1 MKKLVFSIILLI
13 ASSSVIAQN
22 NTQKRKPV
30 NICEPT
36 TYIHASLGGGIHNL
50 CYDLGAYGSKGMGV
64 GGMLNGGITHFFTDN
79 FGATAGLML
88 NYTSTSATVNTME
101 AIENA
106 IDEESKPYTHRTYF
120 FDLKER
126 QSVFSVGIPIGG
138 YYQHEIGKKF
148 KITGGA
154 GVMVSFALS
163 GSYKTKSGYLETRG
177 YYPEYQLELHGME
190 QHHEYTAK
198 DFSGFFD
205 LKPSISPFLQVG
217 GAYCI
222 NKEWSATAGVYFAYG
237 VNSVVKSQKSNLY
250 NPDCMSADAYRNPS
264 YNSVCASPAVDKI
277 NTLSVGVMAGVAYNI
292 GNIFKTKKKPTE
304 KPIQIEIIN
313 VPDSALVANVDDAEL
328 EIIDL
333 EPEPF
338 VADLEPVNDDSQPAD
353 TQIVVI
359 DVKKELALNGFNMQ
373 FAFNDSTAILNAR
386 YQNYLDQIA
395 EDMKENPD
403 KKIII
408 TGHTCNIGSY
418 EANYKVA
425 LRRAGF
431 AKQQLILR
439 GIDANRIM
447 TKSKAYLEP
456 LVPNTSEE
464 NRKINRRI
472 EFKYYR

>member
-1 MKKLVFSIILLI
+1 MKNILSAILLLIII
-13 ASSSVIAQN
+13 APATAQN
-22 NTQKRKPV
+22 KKKAKPD
-30 NICEPT
+30 NICEPS
-36 TYIHASLGGGIHNL
+36 TYVYASLGGGIHNL
-50 CYDLGAYGSKGMGV
+50 CYDLGSYGSKGMGL
-64 GGMLNGGITHFFTDN
+64 GGMFTGGLTHFFTDN
-79 FGATAGLML
+79 FGATAGIML
-88 NYTSTSATVNTME
+88 NYANTSAKINTME
-101 AIENA
+101 SIENA
-106 IDEESKPYTHRTYF
+106 IDEESMPYIHRTYF
-120 FDLKER
+120 YDLKES
-126 QSVFSVGIPIGG
+126 QSIFSVGIPIGG

-154 GVMVSFALS
+154 GVMVSITLS

-177 YYPEYQLELHGME
+177 YYPEYKLEMFGME

-198 DFSGFFD
+198 DFNGYFD

-217 GAYCI
+217 GVYCI
-222 NKEWSATAGVYFAYG
+222 NKEWSATAGIYFAYG
-237 VNSVVKSQKSNLY
+237 VNSVAKSPKENLY
-250 NPDCMSADAYRNPS
+250 NPDCMSATAYRNPA
-264 YNSVCASPAVDKI
+264 YNGVCSSLAVDKI
-277 NTLSVGVMAGVAYNI
+277 NTLSVGIMVGAAYNI
-292 GNIFKTKKKPTE
+292 GNIFKKKKPQV
-304 KPIQIEIIN
+304 KPLEIDIIN
-313 VPDSALVANVDDAEL
+313 VPDSALVANIDDSDL
-328 EIIDL
+328 YII
-333 EPEPF
+333 EPPAEPF
-338 VADLEPVNDDSQPAD
+338 VAEVEPVDEVQPAD
-353 TQIVVI
+353 TQMVVI
-359 DVKKELALNGFNMQ
+359 DVKKELSLNGFNMQ
-373 FAFNDSTAILNAR
+373 FAFNDSAAILNAR

-408 TGHTCNIGSY
+408 TGHTCDIGSY

-431 AKQQLILR
+431 AKQQLIER